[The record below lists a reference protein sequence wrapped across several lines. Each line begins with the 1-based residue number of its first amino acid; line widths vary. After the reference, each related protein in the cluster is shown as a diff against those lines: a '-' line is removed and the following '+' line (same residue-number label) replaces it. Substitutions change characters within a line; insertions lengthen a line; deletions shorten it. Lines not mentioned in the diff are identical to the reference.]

1 MSDVRQ
7 PAVAGSFYPAS
18 KRELTGVVKSLL
30 ASAKSK
36 RPPGTI
42 VAAMVPHAGY
52 VFSGATAARV
62 WSAALDA
69 ENAETFVLVGNSHG
83 FSLDKGAVRTS
94 GAFATPLGNVL
105 IDEELA
111 SRLLENGDVFEAS
124 EKPHIR
130 EHSIE
135 VQLPFI
141 QIMAPRSK
149 IVPVLLGS
157 SFSFQKSL
165 EAGRALAKAVKNH
178 PRKTIIIASSD
189 MSHFPSDAVA
199 RDWDSRILEAIG
211 RFDCKMVDE
220 VERRARESHED
231 GLEVGLC
238 GKEAVVAVMTAAKE
252 LGAETAAVLHYANSS
267 DASRD
272 KSRVVGYGAALFL
285 KPSKN
290 KKSEEDSSAVGIAA
304 KNQKLLLKIARNAI
318 SSKLFAKNPG
328 IPSALDPELLR
339 PAAVFVTLTSSGGG
353 LRGCIGATREF
364 APLDEAVREM
374 AVAAA
379 FEDSRF
385 APVTAGE
392 LDGIKIE
399 ISVLSTLRR
408 VKSADDIKPGI
419 DGVSVRRGAKTG
431 VFLPQVWEHFTR
443 KEDFLDAL
451 CYQKAGLP
459 PKAWKDSST
468 ELYVFTVEKFEE

>member
-1 MSDVRQ
+1 MSDIRQ

-18 KRELTGVVKSLL
+18 KRELADVVKSLL
-30 ASAKSK
+30 ASTEAT
-36 RPPGTI
+36 RTPGTI
-42 VAAMVPHAGY
+42 VAAMAPHAGY
-52 VFSGATAARV
+52 VFSGDTAAKV
-62 WSAALDA
+62 WAALDA
-69 ENAETFVLVGNSHG
+69 ENAETFVLVGNSHA
-83 FSLDKGAVRTS
+83 FSLDKGAVWTS
-94 GAFATPLGNVL
+94 GAFATPLGDVL

-111 SRLLENGDVFEAS
+111 SMLLENGDIFESAAS
-124 EKPHIR
+124 PHIR
-130 EHSIE
+130 EHSLE

-141 QIMAPRSK
+141 QAVAPRAK
-149 IVPVLLGS
+149 ITPVLLSS

-165 EAGRALAKAVKNH
+165 EVGRALAKAVKKH
-178 PRKTIIIASSD
+178 TRKTIIIASSD

-199 RDWDSRILEAIG
+199 REWDSRILEAIG

-220 VERRARESHED
+220 VERNARKSHED

-285 KPSKN
+285 KSSKN
-290 KKSEEDSSAVGIAA
+290 KKSEEDSSAVGISA
-304 KNQKLLLKIARNAI
+304 KNQKILLKIARSAI
-318 SSKLFAKNPG
+318 TSKLFAKNPG
-328 IPSALDPELLR
+328 VPSALDTELLR
-339 PAAVFVTLTSSGGG
+339 PAAVFVTLTSSGGA

-364 APLDEAVREM
+364 AALHKAVREM
-374 AVAAA
+374 AIAAA

-385 APVTAGE
+385 APVTAVE
-392 LDGIKIE
+392 LNDIKIE
-399 ISVLSTLRR
+399 ISVLSKLRR
-408 VKSADDIKPGI
+408 VASADDIKTGI

-431 VFLPQVWEHFTR
+431 IFLPQVWEHFAR
-443 KEDFLDAL
+443 KEDFLDEL

-468 ELYVFTVEKFEE
+468 ELYVFTVTKFKE